1 MEKLGSIHEKDLSKE
16 DFERFPIW
24 VWDDEQEGYHPL
36 VGTGPVPFGF
46 GTLFVRATFR
56 PVSGTSISG
65 YLVGLRSFYAFGL
78 FVDGEHYV
86 VNRNARDLAGPVFEL
101 IAQKL
106 GVREVM
112 PMRYR
117 CDVFEGQ
124 PPIEGILDF

>member
-1 MEKLGSIHEKDLSKE
+1 MEKLDNVHKRELRREDL
-16 DFERFPIW
+16 ERFPVW
-24 VWDDEQEGYHPL
+24 VWDDEQEGHHPL
-36 VGTGPVPFGF
+36 TGP
-46 GTLFVRATFR
+46 GTIPAEFPTAFMRANFSL
-56 PVSGTSISG
+56 PSGHELAG
-65 YLVGLRSFYAFGL
+65 YLVGLDSFYAFGL